1 MDDSSSFLERIPLPR
16 GVGREECAVSVD
28 GQHYYILRRLGSG
41 GFSTVFSVL
50 GTDGRTY
57 ALKHLEAARSGRG
70 GDAQMESFREE
81 IAKIKQLQGNESII
95 RYIGSEIVGSVA
107 RIVLEEGEFDLKH
120 WISEQRAAA
129 AGGYIEQALVRVVWK
144 QILAGV
150 KTLHT
155 FDPRIVHG
163 DLKPANFLFV
173 RGRVK
178 LIDFGTCMKVPDDTI
193 NVAHGGSLLGTL
205 NYMAPEAIEAC
216 NGEAKYGI
224 PRDIWSL
231 GCILYAIVYG
241 HPPFASFSPALN
253 KMRKI
258 LDPAFEIPYPELPA
272 LRFTRSRIGGV
283 ADIIDVMQR
292 CLRRDPYQRP
302 HVVGADGRDGLLDHE
317 FLLPK
322 EALSAASSA
331 PASAATAFAARP
343 KPGAS
348 GVEMTP
354 RVKERRAALVSRSAS
369 RSSESDRRSRSSS
382 ERSSR
387 SGGRSS
393 AKRSSGGNSSRSR
406 GSGSGSGHSSS
417 SRSSRNGSGSRRR
430 SSGSR
435 RSSEAQHDPENAMAP
450 KAAVPVQRGQRA
462 PLAAVP
468 VDVRMAAQRRLN
480 ARPVFEAADAKGTK
494 KLMPVMSEEEEEES
508 DDDVAMDT
516 DSDSDGFDATPT
528 PTPTSASAA
537 PAAAPPAVI
546 ALRAAAL
553 PPPRPAAPVRAKV
566 PHAVELLAAG
576 ALPSSSVRR
585 KRKPRRSR
593 LGTARRER
601 GLGTARREKSEGEKK
616 EEAMRA
622 AEDEDD
628 STSLSLDSGPVP
640 SMLDVGR
647 AFVPTRKPQV
657 CSYAI

>member
-1 MDDSSSFLERIPLPR
+1 M
-16 GVGREECAVSVD
+16 SVD

-81 IAKIKQLQGNESII
+81 IAKIKQLQGNDSII
-95 RYIGSEIVGSVA
+95 RYIGSEIIGSVA

-272 LRFTRSRIGGV
+272 LRFTRSRHGGG
-283 ADIIDVMQR
+283 ADIIDVMER

-322 EALSAASSA
+322 DALYPGSSA
-331 PASAATAFAARP
+331 PTSAAAAAVSSARP
-343 KPGAS
+343 AAS
-348 GVEMTP
+348 GVDMTP
-354 RVKERRAALVSRSAS
+354 RVEKRRTALAS
-369 RSSESDRRSRSSS
+369 RSSESGRRSRSSS
-382 ERSSR
+382 GRSS
-387 SGGRSS
+387 SGGGRSR
-393 AKRSSGGNSSRSR
+393 AKRSSGSGSNRSSRNV
-406 GSGSGSGHSSS
+406 SGSGSRSS
-417 SRSSRNGSGSRRR
+417 SR
-430 SSGSR
+430 R

-450 KAAVPVQRGQRA
+450 KVVVPKQRRQRA

-468 VDVRMAAQRRLN
+468 ADVRMAAQRRQN
-480 ARPVFEAADAKGTK
+480 ARPVFEAGAKGGK
-494 KLMPVMSEEEEEES
+494 KLMPVMSEEDEEES

-516 DSDSDGFDATPT
+516 DSDSDEFDTM
-528 PTPTSASAA
+528 PTSTSTLTSTSAA
-537 PAAAPPAVI
+537 PPTAPPAAI
-546 ALRAAAL
+546 APRAAAL
-553 PPPRPAAPVRAKV
+553 PPPPSTAPPVRAKV
-566 PHAVELLAAG
+566 PNAVELLAAG
-576 ALPSSSVRR
+576 ALPSSSTRR

-616 EEAMRA
+616 EEAVGA
-622 AEDEDD
+622 VENEDD
-628 STSLSLDSGPVP
+628 SMSLSLGSGPVP
-640 SMLDVGR
+640 SMLDVGPT
-647 AFVPTRKPQV
+647 FVPTRKPQV